1 MALMLRRWCL
11 SLFLLASTA
20 FTLYA
25 AGQENQ
31 AAVPTVSTN
40 PARDSEFNKLFP
52 SAGFEDRIEFWKM
65 IFTRYGRDEVV
76 IHDRKDL
83 RLIYKVVSSPYAGS
97 DRASIRQR
105 QAQLKGTV
113 DQLVQTF
120 DELIAWGPDSGQ
132 LEFRHQE
139 LLAILKLANYQPTES
154 VLRQLKDNI
163 HLQRGI
169 KEKFRDGLVRS
180 GRYMAPL
187 EQIFKDKGLPP
198 ELVLLPHVESS
209 FDYSA
214 YSSKGAAGIWQI
226 TRGTGRKLL
235 KIGRTVDER
244 LHPITAGEAAAEL
257 LQDNYQ
263 ALGTWPLAITAYNQG
278 KYGMLR
284 AQAIHGNDL
293 KVIIDNYQ
301 SKIFGY
307 AGENFYAEFLAAAE
321 IAGNYDKYFPSLQL
335 DAPLSF
341 ETVTLHKSTPIR
353 SLVSRYNLS
362 TSTLRAYN
370 PHLTARVWR
379 RTGTIPA
386 GTTVHLPSGQPIT
399 TFAENTVPE
408 TPAPK
413 AKAPRH
419 TRYKVRRGD
428 TLSKIARRFE
438 VGVDQVKQL
447 NRIGTRIYLGQLLL
461 IPR

>member
-11 SLFLLASTA
+11 SWFLVAYSG
-20 FTLYA
+20 FTLVA
-25 AGQENQ
+25 ADQ
-31 AAVPTVSTN
+31 AAVPAPV
-40 PARDSEFNKLFP
+40 PDSEFSKLFP
-52 SAGFEDRIEFWKM
+52 SAGFEERVEFWKM

-83 RLIYKVVSSPYAGS
+83 RLIYKVVSAPYGGA
-97 DRASIRQR
+97 DKASIRQR
-105 QAQLKGTV
+105 QAQLKQTV
-113 DQLVQTF
+113 DGLARTF
-120 DELIAWGPDSGQ
+120 DELIALGPDSDQ
-132 LEFRHQE
+132 LDFRHHE
-139 LLAILKLANYQPTES
+139 LVAVLKLANYQPTES
-154 VLRQLKDNI
+154 VLRELKENI

-180 GRYMAPL
+180 GRYLTHL
-187 EQIFKDKGLPP
+187 EQIFKEKGLPP

-244 LHPITAGEAAAEL
+244 LHPIRAGEAAAL
-257 LQDNYQ
+257 LLLDNYR

-284 AQAIHGNDL
+284 AQAIHGSDL
-293 KVIIDNYQ
+293 KAIVDNYQ

-307 AGENFYAEFLAAAE
+307 AGENFYAEFLAASE
-321 IAGNYDKYFPSLQL
+321 ITRDYQKYFPGLEL
-335 DAPLSF
+335 DPPLTF
-341 ETVTLHKSTPIR
+341 ETVTVRKSTPVKT
-353 SLVSRYNLS
+353 LANKYNVS
-362 TSTLRAYN
+362 TATLKAYN
-370 PHLTARVWR
+370 PHLTPRVWR
-379 RTGTIPA
+379 RAGAVPPGTA
-386 GTTVHLPSGQPIT
+386 VHLPSGQAFT
-399 TFAENTVPE
+399 SLAENSAPESRAAKKE
-408 TPAPK
+408 TPSY
-413 AKAPRH
+413 

-428 TLSKIARRFE
+428 TLSKIARRFQ
-438 VGVDQVKQL
+438 VGVDQLKEL

-461 IPR
+461 IP